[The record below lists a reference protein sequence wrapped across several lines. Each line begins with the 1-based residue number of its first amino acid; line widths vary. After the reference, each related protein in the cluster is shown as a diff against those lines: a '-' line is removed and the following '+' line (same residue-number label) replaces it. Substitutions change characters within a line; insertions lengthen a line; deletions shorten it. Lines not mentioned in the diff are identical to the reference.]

1 MVARGDFGIEIPP
14 ERVFLAQKA
23 IIAKCNKVSL
33 ERSLNK
39 VLALNDKY
47 P

>member
-23 IIAKCNKVSL
+23 IIAKCNKVRYVVRPDWESIM
-33 ERSLNK
+33 
-39 VLALNDKY
+39 AG
-47 P
+47 